1 MTLVYFTGKWCPP
14 CKEFTPLLRKFYL
27 AANGGGGE
35 AKTLEIVVVP
45 CVKDEGVVE
54 EVEGLELLRDKNI
67 PCTTVTG
74 SSQAGGHSFYD
85 QAKAYYGTWAGPRDG
100 RKFGGAGHNGIPT
113 LVLVDS
119 KGEPVTFMARRDV
132 VKAVNT
138 GKVEEVLTYWRT
150 GLEGKKVWDKEMEEK
165 GTVMK
170 NIWVSSAQRG

>member
-74 SSQAGGHSFYD
+74 S
-85 QAKAYYGTWAGPRDG
+85 DG